1 MNCLLEYRL
10 EWLIVSLDSDFV
22 SPIEV
27 HLPLDWLIGT
37 LIESG
42 SSVHTCGKFALWQG
56 TGDFHADIH
65 KIYILAGGGAGHVAF
80 VRSVAAQY

>member
-1 MNCLLEYRL
+1 MHFQLYLYEKRLQVLL
-10 EWLIVSLDSDFV
+10 
-22 SPIEV
+22 PQ

-37 LIESG
+37 LIESD

-65 KIYILAGGGAGHVAF
+65 KICILAGEGAGHVA
-80 VRSVAAQY
+80 SVCPEVVQY

>member
-1 MNCLLEYRL
+1 MHLMHIQLYLYEKRLQVLLPQRL
-10 EWLIVSLDSDFV
+10 PS
-22 SPIEV
+22 
-27 HLPLDWLIGT
+27 DWLIGT

-65 KIYILAGGGAGHVAF
+65 NICILASGGAGHVAF
-80 VRSVAAQY
+80 VCSEVVQY